1 MSISNTSSRST
12 ASAVRTSY
20 GEIAYQHSGSGP
32 VALFIHGVF
41 LNSGLWRGQLAALGD
56 LRHCVAVDLLAHGRS
71 DCPARGELSLSMQA
85 DMIRE
90 FLGAL
95 GVDEADLV
103 GNDTGGA
110 IAQLVAVRAPG
121 QVRSLTLTNCDTH
134 DNWPPPAFASIV
146 DLARAGTL
154 AGGLATLAGHPHL
167 GRAALAGSLE
177 HPEAVADEVISG
189 FFAPFADP
197 VRARVVQAYIA
208 GMDCGV
214 TVAIRDDLARL
225 HAPTLIVWGTSDEFF
240 DVSWA
245 RWLAATIPG
254 AAAVPGRTGVI
265 TLDGA
270 KLLHPLERPGDLNRG
285 LRELWSAPGPGV
297 PGGAGAPGP
306 GAPGPGA
313 PGR

>member
-1 MSISNTSSRST
+1 MSISNTDSRS
-12 ASAVRTSY
+12 ARPAIRTSY
-20 GEIAYQHSGSGP
+20 GEIAYQESGSGP

-41 LNSGLWRGQLAALGD
+41 LNSSLWRGQLAALGD

-71 DCPARGELSLSMQA
+71 DCPAHGELTLATQA

-90 FLGAL
+90 LLDALGA
-95 GVDEADLV
+95 DEADLV

-121 QVRSLTLTNCDTH
+121 RARSLTLTNCDTH

-146 DLARAGTL
+146 DRARAGTL
-154 AGGLATLAGHPHL
+154 AGGLAMLAGHPHL

-177 HPEAVADEVISG
+177 HPEAISDELISG

-197 VRARVVQAYIA
+197 VRARMVQAYIA
-208 GMDCGV
+208 GMDCAV

-225 HAPTLIVWGTSDEFF
+225 HAPTLIVWGTGDEFF

-245 RWLAATIPG
+245 HWLAATIPG

-270 KLLHPLERPGDLNRG
+270 KLFHPLERPTDLSRG
-285 LRELWSAPGPGV
+285 LRELWSAPGPG
-297 PGGAGAPGP
+297 
-306 GAPGPGA
+306 A